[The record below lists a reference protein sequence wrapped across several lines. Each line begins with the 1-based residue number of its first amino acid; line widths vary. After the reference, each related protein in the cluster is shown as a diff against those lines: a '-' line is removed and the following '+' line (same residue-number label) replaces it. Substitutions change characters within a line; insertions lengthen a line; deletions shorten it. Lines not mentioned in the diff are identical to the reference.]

1 MVPTMLASP
10 PPVVD
15 QAVALLPTHTHSG
28 AGGGAGVRRLTR
40 GETLFHAGDRRNGLY
55 KVERG
60 ALCHYVRWPDG
71 RHEVIEFAFPGDIIG
86 FGHLDFHASTAQ
98 AAARTIV
105 SPVDEVE
112 FERLVESDGMLSA
125 RYAAAADREFEF
137 LRLRA
142 LQSTQNAPARRVAS
156 FLAAL
161 AQLSAR
167 EGRDPSTAADELT
180 SGIVAE
186 QLDMSVDTFAG
197 VLSEL
202 KTRGILAD
210 AGESLRISDIAALEK
225 FADAA

>member
-1 MVPTMLASP
+1 MVPSMLASSTSVVDQ
-10 PPVVD
+10 VVD
-15 QAVALLPTHTHSG
+15 QAVALLPPNSN
-28 AGGGAGVRRLTR
+28 ASARVRRLNR
-40 GETLFHAGDRRNGLY
+40 GETLFHAGDPRDGMYR
-55 KVERG
+55 VERG

-71 RHEVIEFAFPGDIIG
+71 RHEVIEFAFPGDIVG

-105 SPVDEVE
+105 SPVSRAE
-112 FERLVESDGMLSA
+112 FEQLLENDGTLSA

-142 LQSTQNAPARRVAS
+142 TQSTQNAPARRVAS

-167 EGRDPSTAADELT
+167 EGRDPSAMADELT
-180 SGIVAE
+180 SGAVAE
-186 QLDMSVDTFAG
+186 QLDMSVDTVAG
-197 VLSEL
+197 ILSEL
-202 KTRGILAD
+202 KTRGLLAD
-210 AGESLRISDIAALEK
+210 AGETLRISDIDALEK

>member
-1 MVPTMLASP
+1 MVPSMLASSP
-10 PPVVD
+10 PIADPVVD
-15 QAVALLPTHTHSG
+15 QAVALLPAHSG
-28 AGGGAGVRRLTR
+28 ARVRRLNR
-40 GETLFHAGDRRNGLY
+40 GETLFHAGDPRGGIYR
-55 KVERG
+55 VERG

-71 RHEVIEFAFPGDIIG
+71 RHEVIEFAFPGDVIG
-86 FGHLDFHASTAQ
+86 FGHMDFHASTAQ

-105 SPVDEVE
+105 SSVSTAE
-112 FERLVESDGMLSA
+112 FDRLVESDGMLSA
-125 RYAAAADREFEF
+125 RYAAAADREFEY

-167 EGRDPSTAADELT
+167 EGRDPSTVADELT
-180 SGIVAE
+180 SDTVAE
-186 QLDMSVDTFAG
+186 QLGMSVDTFAG

-210 AGESLRISDIAALEK
+210 AGEQRLRIPDIAALEK

>member
-1 MVPTMLASP
+1 MLASST
-10 PPVVD
+10 PVADPVID
-15 QAVALLPTHTHSG
+15 PAVALLPARSG
-28 AGGGAGVRRLTR
+28 ARVRRVNR
-40 GETLFHAGDRRNGLY
+40 GETLFHAGDRRDGIY
-55 KVERG
+55 RVERG

-86 FGHLDFHASTAQ
+86 FGHVEFHASTAQ

-105 SPVDEVE
+105 SPVGTSE
-112 FERLVESDGMLSA
+112 FERLLESDGTLSA
-125 RYAAAADREFEF
+125 RYAAAADREFEY

-167 EGRDPSTAADELT
+167 EGRDPSTVADELT
-180 SGIVAE
+180 SGVVAE
-186 QLDMSVDTFAG
+186 QLHMSVDTFAD
-197 VLSEL
+197 VLREL
-202 KTRGILAD
+202 KTRGLLAD
-210 AGESLRISDIAALEK
+210 AGESLRISDIGALEK